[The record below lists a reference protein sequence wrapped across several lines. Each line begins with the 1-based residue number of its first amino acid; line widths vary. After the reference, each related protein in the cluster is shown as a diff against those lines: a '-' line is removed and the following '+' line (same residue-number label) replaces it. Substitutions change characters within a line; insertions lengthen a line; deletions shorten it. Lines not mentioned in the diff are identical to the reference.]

1 MMKLDEKLIGW
12 KFTVNDPNIDKE
24 RVYAC
29 VGYGSSGTFVIIGAY
44 SDAVKNETT
53 LKTFKLT
60 EVKFKGML

>member
-1 MMKLDEKLIGW
+1 MMKLDEKLIGQ
-12 KFTVNDPNIDKE
+12 KFTAITFKDPNIE
-24 RVYAC
+24 YAC

>member
-1 MMKLDEKLIGW
+1 MKLDEKLIGQ
-12 KFTVNDPNIDKE
+12 KFTVNDPNIE
-24 RVYAC
+24 YAC